1 MLGTAIFLERDEC
14 GSIPVIRCFP
24 AGSHAPAAETCSSG
38 YGWDGCDTPCT
49 VQHRIRNCVLRSAGK
64 ILEEPGRMLQ
74 QCCTFRTQLV
84 LYVLAAELFA
94 GCPNPSDAAAPK
106 KIAIANVLVSSLLNI
121 DFTPS

>member
-24 AGSHAPAAETCSSG
+24 AGSHAAATELTCSSG
-38 YGWDGCDTPCT
+38 YGWDGCDTPCA

-74 QCCTFRTQLV
+74 QCCTFCV
-84 LYVLAAELFA
+84 LGLTSAGDGAPRHAE
-94 GCPNPSDAAAPK
+94 K
-106 KIAIANVLVSSLLNI
+106 
-121 DFTPS
+121 